1 MMKYSEIKLTDEEK
15 KILEW
20 FKGQEYNIIGR
31 TTNYGFLEVLDD
43 AKDIRCNL
51 KPMRKPFEFI
61 ENGEHYEIEKLLNP
75 SHEPKK
81 VTVWDLESGDKYWL
95 VGHNGKAYW
104 QIYKNSEI
112 DLETRSQGNAFLTK
126 EEAEF
131 EAKRREVVTKVRKYS
146 RPFNPNES
154 NWVPYYGYQG
164 VNAICICSE
173 KYFQYGCDYFATSK
187 DIKTAIEEVGEEDF
201 KKYYLGVTENA

>member
-1 MMKYSEIKLTDEEK
+1 MKKYSEITLTDNEK
-15 KILEW
+15 AILEW
-20 FKGQEYNIIGR
+20 IKWQCYTHVGR
-31 TTNYGFLEVLDD
+31 TAQYGFVEVFDENN
-43 AKDIRCNL
+43 DIQINL
-51 KPMRKPFEFI
+51 RPMRKPFEFI
-61 ENGEHYEIEKLLNP
+61 EKGERYEIEKLLNP
-75 SHEPKK
+75 PHEPK
-81 VTVWDLESGDKYWL
+81 TVWDLKEGDAYYLITPRGFITESLWENVDFDF
-95 VGHNGKAYW
+95 
-104 QIYKNSEI
+104 EC
-112 DLETRSQGNAFLTK
+112 RSRGNVFLTK

-131 EAKRREVVTKVRKYS
+131 ESKRREVVTKVRKYS

-201 KKYYLGVTENA
+201 KKYYLGVTE

>member
-1 MMKYSEIKLTDEEK
+1 MKKYSEITLNDEEK
-15 KILEW
+15 NILEW
-20 FKGQEYNIIGR
+20 FKGQGYNMIGR
-31 TTNYGFLEVLDD
+31 TMNYGFLEVLDNIN
-43 AKDIRCNL
+43 DIRCNL

-61 ENGEHYEIEKLLNP
+61 QNGVRYPIERLLNP
-75 SHEPKK
+75 PHEPK
-81 VTVWDLESGDKYWL
+81 TVLELKRPEQYWFINSCGEVIDESWIQSIADLERR
-95 VGHNGKAYW
+95 N
-104 QIYKNSEI
+104 
-112 DLETRSQGNAFLTK
+112 QGNVFLTR

-131 EAKRREVVTKVRKYS
+131 EVKRREVVTKVRKYS

-201 KKYYLGVTENA
+201 KKYYLGVTE